1 MDLRRKRGKLR
12 ADVLT
17 DLLVREYS
25 RSDSK
30 SLDWGIP
37 IPLVPIVFSRTAEA
51 VGTVTLIRSWIVVGC
66 SRLLSVDSPARQGP
80 GRPAGHHRQQRRG
93 R

>member
-17 DLLVREYS
+17 DLLVRKYS

-37 IPLVPIVFSRTAEA
+37 IPLVPIVFSRTAKA
-51 VGTVTLIRSWIVVGC
+51 VGTV
-66 SRLLSVDSPARQGP
+66 A
-80 GRPAGHHRQQRRG
+80 
-93 R
+93 